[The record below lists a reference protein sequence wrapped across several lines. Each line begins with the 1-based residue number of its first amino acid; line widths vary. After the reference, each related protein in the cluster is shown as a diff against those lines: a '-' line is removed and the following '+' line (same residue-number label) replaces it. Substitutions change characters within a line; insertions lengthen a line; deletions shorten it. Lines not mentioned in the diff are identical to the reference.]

1 MTRTTSNTSNTSVT
15 SIERARI
22 VSAAKATKAAKR
34 KQITTLSSPAGSG
47 DHAPPGGL
55 LDAIDLMPGV
65 RIRAD
70 GTLEVVDVDVERGF
84 ADAVRR
90 LSRFVRRR
98 ATEWSGGD
106 RDLATD
112 LMQEAWIKLWEL
124 DPLRFDPE
132 NWRDQAYVRAV
143 LVSRMRDVARMEL
156 FRQRGAVHVHT
167 RSA

>member
-1 MTRTTSNTSNTSVT
+1 MTEVTT
-15 SIERARI
+15 IGRARI
-22 VSAAKATKAAKR
+22 ASAAKAVKAAKR
-34 KQITTLSSPAGSG
+34 RTAAPLPSPASSG

-70 GTLEVVDVDVERGF
+70 GSLEVIDVDVERGF

-98 ATEWSGGD
+98 ATAWSGGD
-106 RDLATD
+106 RDLAAD
-112 LMQEAWIKLWEL
+112 LAQEAWIKLWEL

-132 NWRDQAYVRAV
+132 NWRDQSYVCAV
-143 LVSRMRDVARMEL
+143 LVSRIRDVARMEL
-156 FRQRGAVHVHT
+156 SRQRDMVHMHT